1 MEVLYIVI
9 KLYLY
14 RRGRDLMLQVSRT
27 NNLKVPKTL
36 ENTID
41 NLNSV
46 DDKVAVKQA
55 LATANNQKFNK
66 NKVKEN
72 IEKDGELE
80 RIEKIPFNAN
90 DLMVITV
97 VKKLGAYI
105 IAVTEK
111 SPAKYRG
118 VFVNRMQNLSLE
130 ILELLLQA
138 NFVRIDCLDNKKK
151 REEYQKDA
159 IVKLKMLGY
168 ISMVAENSNCILS
181 RQFKQISIQI
191 GECINLIAA
200 WKKSDDSRWNS
211 RTNN

>member
-1 MEVLYIVI
+1 
-9 KLYLY
+9 
-14 RRGRDLMLQVSRT
+14 MLQVSRA
-27 NNLKVPKTL
+27 NNLKIPKTI
-36 ENTID
+36 ENISG

-55 LATANNQKFNK
+55 IATANNQKFDK
-66 NKVKEN
+66 KKVKEN
-72 IEKDGELE
+72 EEKDMELE

-105 IAVTEK
+105 IAITEK

-138 NFVRIDCLDNKKK
+138 NFVRIDSLDNKKK
-151 REEYQKDA
+151 REEYQKNA
-159 IVKLKMLGY
+159 IIKLKMLGY
-168 ISMVAENSNCILS
+168 IAMVAENSKCILS
-181 RQFKQISIQI
+181 KQFKQISIQI
-191 GECINLIAA
+191 GESINLIAA
-200 WKKSDDSRWNS
+200 WKKSDDNRWSN
-211 RTNN
+211 RPNN

>member
-1 MEVLYIVI
+1 
-9 KLYLY
+9 
-14 RRGRDLMLQVSRT
+14 MLQVSRA
-27 NNLKVPKTL
+27 NNLKIPKTL
-36 ENTID
+36 ENISE

-66 NKVKEN
+66 KKVKNDIEN
-72 IEKDGELE
+72 DGELE
-80 RIEKIPFNAN
+80 RINKIPTNAN

-105 IAVTEK
+105 IAITEK

-138 NFVRIDCLDNKKK
+138 NFVRIDCLENKKK

-159 IVKLKMLGY
+159 IIKLKMLGY

-181 RQFKQISIQI
+181 KQFKQISIQI
-191 GECINLIAA
+191 GEAINLIAA
-200 WKKSDDSRWNS
+200 WKKSDDTRWSSRRND
-211 RTNN
+211 

>member
-14 RRGRDLMLQVSRT
+14 RKGRDLMLQVSRT

-138 NFVRIDCLDNKKK
+138 NFVRID
-151 REEYQKDA
+151 
-159 IVKLKMLGY
+159 
-168 ISMVAENSNCILS
+168 
-181 RQFKQISIQI
+181 
-191 GECINLIAA
+191 
-200 WKKSDDSRWNS
+200 
-211 RTNN
+211 